1 MPFAAVGQR
10 CGYHFAQLAASIS
23 AARQDPDQA
32 VAWPDPDDR
41 FPAGDGEQTGYLP
54 GDREYFALR
63 SRDRADL
70 PGIGELR
77 CVLRSSAEWTGECLG
92 TGHQRYPSS
101 GSGRPGAVLV
111 LVLALVLRRS
121 WLRSRQLAADQAR
134 GHRGLG
140 SRRRRCACCPD
151 FGRTG
156 GILGYGSE

>member
-1 MPFAAVGQR
+1 MLSVQAVACRDRAGQPYEITLNLARDSMPFAAVGQR

-92 TGHQRYPSS
+92 TGHQQVPVQRIWPA
-101 GSGRPGAVLV
+101 RPPVLV
-111 LVLALVLRRS
+111 LVQALVLPES
-121 WLRSRQLAADQAR
+121 PDPVPAA
-134 GHRGLG
+134 
-140 SRRRRCACCPD
+140 
-151 FGRTG
+151 G
-156 GILGYGSE
+156 G